1 MKVGPLLQAR
11 FVILMGWW
19 MDPGLAATLFRARV
33 RGYLLLEWLCFI
45 TVRSETIASIK
56 NNKNFMLTGLG
67 VAVMGIWGRLKGGRG
82 CTVQG
87 GE

>member
-19 MDPGLAATLFRARV
+19 MDPGLADTLFRARV

-45 TVRSETIASIK
+45 TVRSETIASIT
-56 NNKNFMLTGLG
+56 NNKIFIFIWMLL
-67 VAVMGIWGRLKGGRG
+67 VAGPGD
-82 CTVQG
+82 G
-87 GE
+87 GEI

>member
-1 MKVGPLLQAR
+1 MDRIVPGIFCKRPCGMTGEWTQGCHVIPLLY
-11 FVILMGWW
+11 V
-19 MDPGLAATLFRARV
+19 
-33 RGYLLLEWLCFI
+33 GYLLLGWLCFI

>member
-19 MDPGLAATLFRARV
+19 MDPGLAATLFRVRV

-45 TVRSETIASIK
+45 TVRSETRASII
-56 NNKNFMLTGLG
+56 NNKIFIFYFYFLWLLVVSPFYQSSDTG
-67 VAVMGIWGRLKGGRG
+67 IR
-82 CTVQG
+82 
-87 GE
+87 